1 MTLLETAIKAIIDE
15 KLKGKGAEVYRK
27 LYRDRSVYETG
38 ELRKLALEE
47 IDQLSNTQLLEL
59 MERLLKANNPSPV

>member
-15 KLKGKGAEVYRK
+15 KLKGKGAEVYRQ
-27 LYRDRSVYETG
+27 LYRDRNVYESG

-59 MERLLKANNPSPV
+59 MERLLKANNPSSV